1 MSSRTGYSEGRTML
15 CISSINGVD
24 GLTELPAGAIYDEFS
39 NEEVD
44 VH

>member
-1 MSSRTGYSEGRTML
+1 ML